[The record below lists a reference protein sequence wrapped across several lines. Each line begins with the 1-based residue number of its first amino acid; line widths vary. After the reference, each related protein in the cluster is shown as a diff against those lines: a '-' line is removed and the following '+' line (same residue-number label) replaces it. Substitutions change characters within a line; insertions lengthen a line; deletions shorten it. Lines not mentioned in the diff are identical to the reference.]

1 MKKIKITF
9 KGGETTIIPNMD
21 VKTFRDEVS
30 KRGWGNTD
38 SQINLLVFTTGT
50 IVNLNEILFI
60 EEVEDD
66 NN

>member
-21 VKTFRDEVS
+21 VKTFHNGVS
-30 KRGWGNTD
+30 EKKWGNAD

-60 EEVEDD
+60 EEFEDD
-66 NN
+66 DN